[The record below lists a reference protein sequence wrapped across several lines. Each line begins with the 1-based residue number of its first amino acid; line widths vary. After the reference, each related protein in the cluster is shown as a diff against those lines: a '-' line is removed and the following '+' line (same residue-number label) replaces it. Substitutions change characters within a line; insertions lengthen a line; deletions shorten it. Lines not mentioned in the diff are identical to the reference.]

1 MSIQIQKV
9 TDKSFR
15 KYGRILTGE
24 YDVAELMDAMEKQS
38 VRMMPLFTF
47 LRIKKLRN
55 CQS

>member
-24 YDVAELMDAMEKQS
+24 DRKS
-38 VRMMPLFTF
+38 VV
-47 LRIKKLRN
+47 
-55 CQS
+55 

>member
-24 YDVAELMDAMEKQS
+24 YDGCNGKNRVS
-38 VRMMPLFTF
+38 G
-47 LRIKKLRN
+47 
-55 CQS
+55 